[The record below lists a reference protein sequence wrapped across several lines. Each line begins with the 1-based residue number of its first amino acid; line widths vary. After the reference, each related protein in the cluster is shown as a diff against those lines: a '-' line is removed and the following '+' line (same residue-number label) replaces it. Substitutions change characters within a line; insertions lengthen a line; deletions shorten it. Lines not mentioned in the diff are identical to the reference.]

1 MNFTFR
7 SKATI
12 DAQETNKSLA
22 NERVMLQNYLKETD
36 WYVTRKS
43 ERDIAVPDEISIE
56 RLNAIYRINVING
69 LLA

>member
-12 DAQETNKSLA
+12 DAQETKKSLA